1 MKKTEYTDNP
11 SRDLRRKVADGKGF
25 FNICMSAMKEE
36 SEAACQIDEL
46 GEALS
51 LLGKRP
57 RRENEVSLPGSNGQR
72 LEQLIVRH
80 RRSHMDYPQQE
91 GFLYIMRRLPGQ
103 LMPPPERL
111 ARIPENSQASTTA
124 NQQKFYA
131 FNELVARGL
140 SPKEAEKQ
148 VERMYSP
155 VKKHLPMSNPHKPW
169 ARIDS
174 RLQRQLGHYAYYGMP
189 ADTPRTAIHT
199 LIGTPSYTVPEI
211 DYGIRHIPAND
222 PFFSAFPNHLRGIPR
237 QDEMGIWSSPDIE
250 LLAAQNVQVPRNT
263 VPVYET
269 AQPVETTDLQPITS
283 FKDGFV
289 QSNNRWLNNLKYLHG
304 QIMRKR
310 NHEDDIRN
318 GLRHLD
324 QNPELDRNNIQQI
337 NSSIRALRK
346 DIAERRKRI
355 ESQIGTEEDEQAI
368 LRNSDM
374 IRALYAM
381 QKQYYKGATAE
392 EAEDWRNEY
401 IAKGSTGTQTIHDA
415 IEREKSFRPTKGMG
429 TFGEIIGNVITEAPL
444 IAGTAIGAAP
454 IGVVAGTASLANAA
468 FNNLAQSNMQ
478 ADILEEETG
487 QEISTAR
494 RLGQAALGTGTDM
507 IASKVLPGRSS
518 GPLPFLKHI
527 GQETLSQGAWNGVSS
542 AIKDIGQNEILGD
555 DLSAGE
561 ILANAGRNAVVG
573 GLTGGAISG
582 AGHMM
587 NRGQKGSTY
596 SLPKYDE
603 QSAPLYYTDVPLLR
617 NFLPR
622 KKVRRSTLGPM
633 AHNAIDL
640 EKSGINIGKDL
651 DYRTAIAYEKYLQS
665 PDLPP
670 GTYIS
675 NIPFSKDID
684 PNSRTVI
691 EHGTHYRESPDLPP
705 GTYML
710 NVSLPDGIDPNS
722 QTPIQNRTYTWERS
736 ELPPATYK
744 AQIPFPE
751 DIDPNSRTVIEH
763 GTHYRERPELPP
775 IERNAIDMDNLEEGL
790 KANSHPQIPE
800 EDDIVIRT
808 PFGIYESMFGI
819 DKLKEIGDPDQK
831 TKIPFKRHK
840 SRLWKKKKK

>member
-1 MKKTEYTDNP
+1 
-11 SRDLRRKVADGKGF
+11 
-25 FNICMSAMKEE
+25 
-36 SEAACQIDEL
+36 
-46 GEALS
+46 
-51 LLGKRP
+51 
-57 RRENEVSLPGSNGQR
+57 
-72 LEQLIVRH
+72 
-80 RRSHMDYPQQE
+80 
-91 GFLYIMRRLPGQ
+91 
-103 LMPPPERL
+103 
-111 ARIPENSQASTTA
+111 
-124 NQQKFYA
+124 
-131 FNELVARGL
+131 
-140 SPKEAEKQ
+140 
-148 VERMYSP
+148 
-155 VKKHLPMSNPHKPW
+155 MSNPHKPW

-189 ADTPRTAIHT
+189 ADTPRAAIHT

-222 PFFSAFPNHLRGIPR
+222 PFFSAFPNHLRDIPR

-250 LLAAQNVQVPRNT
+250 LLAAQNVQARNT

-355 ESQIGTEEDEQAI
+355 EGQIGTEEDEQAI

-494 RLGQAALGTGTDM
+494 RLGQAALGTGADM

-518 GPLPFLKHI
+518 GTLPFLKRI
-527 GQETLSQGAWNGVSS
+527 GQETLSQGLGNSASS
-542 AIKDIGQNEILGD
+542 LIKDIGQNEILGD

-587 NRGQKGSTY
+587 NRVQKGSTY
-596 SLPKYDE
+596 PLPKYDE

-751 DIDPNSRTVIEH
+751 DIDPNNQTVIEHGMHYRERPELPPATYKAQIPFPEDIDPNSRTVIEH

>member
-1 MKKTEYTDNP
+1 
-11 SRDLRRKVADGKGF
+11 
-25 FNICMSAMKEE
+25 
-36 SEAACQIDEL
+36 
-46 GEALS
+46 
-51 LLGKRP
+51 
-57 RRENEVSLPGSNGQR
+57 
-72 LEQLIVRH
+72 
-80 RRSHMDYPQQE
+80 
-91 GFLYIMRRLPGQ
+91 
-103 LMPPPERL
+103 
-111 ARIPENSQASTTA
+111 
-124 NQQKFYA
+124 
-131 FNELVARGL
+131 
-140 SPKEAEKQ
+140 
-148 VERMYSP
+148 
-155 VKKHLPMSNPHKPW
+155 MSNPHKPW

-189 ADTPRTAIHT
+189 ADTPRAAIHT

-222 PFFSAFPNHLRGIPR
+222 PFFSAFPNHLRDIPR
-237 QDEMGIWSSPDIE
+237 QDEMGIWSSPDTE
-250 LLAAQNVQVPRNT
+250 LLAAQNVQVPRDT

-454 IGVVAGTASLANAA
+454 IGAVAGTASLANAA

-494 RLGQAALGTGTDM
+494 RLGQAALGTGAD
-507 IASKVLPGRSS
+507 IVASKVLPGQSTRISK
-518 GPLPFLKHI
+518 PFLGRMLQDI
-527 GQETLSQGAWNGVSS
+527 SSQSLGNVTSS
-542 AIKDIGQNEILGD
+542 LIKDIGQNEILGD

-587 NRGQKGSTY
+587 NRVQKGSTY
-596 SLPKYDE
+596 PLPKYDE

-651 DYRTAIAYEKYLQS
+651 DYRTAIAYKKYLQS

-722 QTPIQNRTYTWERS
+722 QTPVPNRTYTWERS

-744 AQIPFPE
+744 AQISFPE

>member
-1 MKKTEYTDNP
+1 
-11 SRDLRRKVADGKGF
+11 
-25 FNICMSAMKEE
+25 
-36 SEAACQIDEL
+36 
-46 GEALS
+46 
-51 LLGKRP
+51 
-57 RRENEVSLPGSNGQR
+57 
-72 LEQLIVRH
+72 
-80 RRSHMDYPQQE
+80 
-91 GFLYIMRRLPGQ
+91 
-103 LMPPPERL
+103 
-111 ARIPENSQASTTA
+111 
-124 NQQKFYA
+124 
-131 FNELVARGL
+131 
-140 SPKEAEKQ
+140 
-148 VERMYSP
+148 
-155 VKKHLPMSNPHKPW
+155 MSNPHKPW

-189 ADTPRTAIHT
+189 ADTPRAAIHT

-222 PFFSAFPNHLRGIPR
+222 PFFSAFPNHLRDIPR
-237 QDEMGIWSSPDIE
+237 QDEMGIWSSPDTE
-250 LLAAQNVQVPRNT
+250 LLAAQNVQVPRDT

-454 IGVVAGTASLANAA
+454 IGAVAGTASLANAA

-494 RLGQAALGTGTDM
+494 RLGQAALGTGAD
-507 IASKVLPGRSS
+507 IVASKVLPGQSTRISK
-518 GPLPFLKHI
+518 PFLGRMLQDI
-527 GQETLSQGAWNGVSS
+527 SSQSLRNVTSS
-542 AIKDIGQNEILGD
+542 LIKDIGQNEILGD

-587 NRGQKGSTY
+587 NRVQKGSTY
-596 SLPKYDE
+596 PLPKYDE

-722 QTPIQNRTYTWERS
+722 QTPVPNRTYTWERS
-736 ELPPATYK
+736 ELPPATYKAQISFPEDIDPNSRTVIEHGTHYRERPELPPATYKAQISFPEDIDPNSRTVIEHGTHYRERPELPPATYK

>member
-1 MKKTEYTDNP
+1 MLQDI
-11 SRDLRRKVADGKGF
+11 S
-25 FNICMSAMKEE
+25 S
-36 SEAACQIDEL
+36 Q
-46 GEALS
+46 S
-51 LLGKRP
+51 L
-57 RRENEVSLPGSNGQR
+57 
-72 LEQLIVRH
+72 
-80 RRSHMDYPQQE
+80 
-91 GFLYIMRRLPGQ
+91 
-103 LMPPPERL
+103 
-111 ARIPENSQASTTA
+111 
-124 NQQKFYA
+124 
-131 FNELVARGL
+131 
-140 SPKEAEKQ
+140 
-148 VERMYSP
+148 
-155 VKKHLPMSNPHKPW
+155 
-169 ARIDS
+169 
-174 RLQRQLGHYAYYGMP
+174 
-189 ADTPRTAIHT
+189 
-199 LIGTPSYTVPEI
+199 
-211 DYGIRHIPAND
+211 
-222 PFFSAFPNHLRGIPR
+222 
-237 QDEMGIWSSPDIE
+237 
-250 LLAAQNVQVPRNT
+250 
-263 VPVYET
+263 
-269 AQPVETTDLQPITS
+269 
-283 FKDGFV
+283 
-289 QSNNRWLNNLKYLHG
+289 
-304 QIMRKR
+304 
-310 NHEDDIRN
+310 
-318 GLRHLD
+318 
-324 QNPELDRNNIQQI
+324 
-337 NSSIRALRK
+337 
-346 DIAERRKRI
+346 
-355 ESQIGTEEDEQAI
+355 
-368 LRNSDM
+368 
-374 IRALYAM
+374 
-381 QKQYYKGATAE
+381 
-392 EAEDWRNEY
+392 
-401 IAKGSTGTQTIHDA
+401 
-415 IEREKSFRPTKGMG
+415 
-429 TFGEIIGNVITEAPL
+429 GNVTS
-444 IAGTAIGAAP
+444 
-454 IGVVAGTASLANAA
+454 SL
-468 FNNLAQSNMQ
+468 
-478 ADILEEETG
+478 
-487 QEISTAR
+487 
-494 RLGQAALGTGTDM
+494 
-507 IASKVLPGRSS
+507 
-518 GPLPFLKHI
+518 
-527 GQETLSQGAWNGVSS
+527 
-542 AIKDIGQNEILGD
+542 IKDIGQNEILGD

-587 NRGQKGSTY
+587 NRVQKGSTY
-596 SLPKYDE
+596 PLPKYDE

-651 DYRTAIAYEKYLQS
+651 DYRTAIAYKKYLQS

-722 QTPIQNRTYTWERS
+722 QTPVPNRTYTWERS

-744 AQIPFPE
+744 AQISFPE

>member
-1 MKKTEYTDNP
+1 
-11 SRDLRRKVADGKGF
+11 
-25 FNICMSAMKEE
+25 
-36 SEAACQIDEL
+36 
-46 GEALS
+46 
-51 LLGKRP
+51 
-57 RRENEVSLPGSNGQR
+57 
-72 LEQLIVRH
+72 
-80 RRSHMDYPQQE
+80 
-91 GFLYIMRRLPGQ
+91 
-103 LMPPPERL
+103 
-111 ARIPENSQASTTA
+111 
-124 NQQKFYA
+124 
-131 FNELVARGL
+131 
-140 SPKEAEKQ
+140 
-148 VERMYSP
+148 
-155 VKKHLPMSNPHKPW
+155 MSNPHKPW

-189 ADTPRTAIHT
+189 ADTPRAAIHT
-199 LIGTPSYTVPEI
+199 LIGTPSDTVPEI

-237 QDEMGIWSSPDIE
+237 QDGMGIWSNPDIE
-250 LLAAQNVQVPRNT
+250 LLAAQNVQVPRDT
-263 VPVYET
+263 VPVYKT
-269 AQPVETTDLQPITS
+269 AHPVETTDLQPITS

-304 QIMRKR
+304 QVMRKR

-355 ESQIGTEEDEQAI
+355 EDQIGTEEDEQAI

-494 RLGQAALGTGTDM
+494 RLGQAALGTGADM

-518 GPLPFLKHI
+518 GTLPFLKRI
-527 GQETLSQGAWNGVSS
+527 GQETLSQGLGNSASS
-542 AIKDIGQNEILGD
+542 LIKDIGQNEILGD

-587 NRGQKGSTY
+587 NRVQKGSTY
-596 SLPKYDE
+596 PLPKYDE

-665 PDLPP
+665 PDLPQ

-691 EHGTHYRESPDLPP
+691 EHGTHYRERP
-705 GTYML
+705 
-710 NVSLPDGIDPNS
+710 
-722 QTPIQNRTYTWERS
+722 

-840 SRLWKKKKK
+840 SRLWKKKKYTYLCYRFSAFRIGNAAVAQLVEHQLPKLRVAGSSPVCRSKQKRLIIRQMTRLSISFLFVRLLKTRQKHTLFCLFLSYYVYLCIERVCFHHPSTTHK

>member
-1 MKKTEYTDNP
+1 
-11 SRDLRRKVADGKGF
+11 
-25 FNICMSAMKEE
+25 
-36 SEAACQIDEL
+36 
-46 GEALS
+46 
-51 LLGKRP
+51 
-57 RRENEVSLPGSNGQR
+57 
-72 LEQLIVRH
+72 
-80 RRSHMDYPQQE
+80 
-91 GFLYIMRRLPGQ
+91 
-103 LMPPPERL
+103 
-111 ARIPENSQASTTA
+111 
-124 NQQKFYA
+124 
-131 FNELVARGL
+131 
-140 SPKEAEKQ
+140 
-148 VERMYSP
+148 
-155 VKKHLPMSNPHKPW
+155 MSNPHKPW

-189 ADTPRTAIHT
+189 ADTPRAAIHT

-222 PFFSAFPNHLRGIPR
+222 PFFSAFPNHLRDIPR
-237 QDEMGIWSSPDIE
+237 QDEMGIWSSPDTE
-250 LLAAQNVQVPRNT
+250 LLAAQNVQVPRDT

-454 IGVVAGTASLANAA
+454 IGAVAGTASLANAA

-494 RLGQAALGTGTDM
+494 RLGQAALGTGAD
-507 IASKVLPGRSS
+507 IVASKVLPGQSTRISK
-518 GPLPFLKHI
+518 PFLGRMLQDI
-527 GQETLSQGAWNGVSS
+527 SSQSLGNVTSS
-542 AIKDIGQNEILGD
+542 LIKDIGQNEILGD

-587 NRGQKGSTY
+587 NRVQKGSTY
-596 SLPKYDE
+596 PLPKYDE

-651 DYRTAIAYEKYLQS
+651 DYRTAIAYKKYLQS

-722 QTPIQNRTYTWERS
+722 QTPVPNRTYTWERS
-736 ELPPATYK
+736 ELPPATYKAQISFPEDIDPNSRTVIEHGTHYRERPELPPATYKAQISFPEDIDPNSRTVIEHGTHYRERPELPPATYK

>member
-1 MKKTEYTDNP
+1 
-11 SRDLRRKVADGKGF
+11 
-25 FNICMSAMKEE
+25 
-36 SEAACQIDEL
+36 
-46 GEALS
+46 
-51 LLGKRP
+51 
-57 RRENEVSLPGSNGQR
+57 
-72 LEQLIVRH
+72 
-80 RRSHMDYPQQE
+80 
-91 GFLYIMRRLPGQ
+91 
-103 LMPPPERL
+103 
-111 ARIPENSQASTTA
+111 
-124 NQQKFYA
+124 
-131 FNELVARGL
+131 
-140 SPKEAEKQ
+140 
-148 VERMYSP
+148 
-155 VKKHLPMSNPHKPW
+155 MSNPHKPW

-189 ADTPRTAIHT
+189 ADTPRAAIHT

-222 PFFSAFPNHLRGIPR
+222 PFFSAFPNHLRDIPR

-250 LLAAQNVQVPRNT
+250 LLAAQNVQARNT

-355 ESQIGTEEDEQAI
+355 EGQIGTEEDEQAI

-494 RLGQAALGTGTDM
+494 RLGQAALGTGADM

-518 GPLPFLKHI
+518 GTLPFLKRI
-527 GQETLSQGAWNGVSS
+527 GQETLSQGLGNSASS
-542 AIKDIGQNEILGD
+542 LIKDIGQNEILGD

-587 NRGQKGSTY
+587 NRVQKGSTY
-596 SLPKYDE
+596 PLPKYDE

-665 PDLPP
+665 PDLPQ

-691 EHGTHYRESPDLPP
+691 EHGTHYRERP
-705 GTYML
+705 
-710 NVSLPDGIDPNS
+710 
-722 QTPIQNRTYTWERS
+722 

>member
-1 MKKTEYTDNP
+1 
-11 SRDLRRKVADGKGF
+11 
-25 FNICMSAMKEE
+25 
-36 SEAACQIDEL
+36 
-46 GEALS
+46 
-51 LLGKRP
+51 
-57 RRENEVSLPGSNGQR
+57 
-72 LEQLIVRH
+72 
-80 RRSHMDYPQQE
+80 
-91 GFLYIMRRLPGQ
+91 
-103 LMPPPERL
+103 
-111 ARIPENSQASTTA
+111 
-124 NQQKFYA
+124 
-131 FNELVARGL
+131 
-140 SPKEAEKQ
+140 
-148 VERMYSP
+148 
-155 VKKHLPMSNPHKPW
+155 MSNPHKPW

-189 ADTPRTAIHT
+189 ADTPRAAIHT

-250 LLAAQNVQVPRNT
+250 LLAAQNVQVPRDT

-454 IGVVAGTASLANAA
+454 IGAVAGTASLANAA

-494 RLGQAALGTGTDM
+494 RLGQAALGTGAD
-507 IASKVLPGRSS
+507 IVASKVLPGQSTRISK
-518 GPLPFLKHI
+518 PFLGRMLQDI
-527 GQETLSQGAWNGVSS
+527 SSQSLGNVTSS
-542 AIKDIGQNEILGD
+542 LIKDIGQNEILGD

-587 NRGQKGSTY
+587 NRVQKGSTY
-596 SLPKYDE
+596 PLPKYDE

-633 AHNAIDL
+633 VHNAIDL

-651 DYRTAIAYEKYLQS
+651 DYRTAIAYKKYLQS

-722 QTPIQNRTYTWERS
+722 QTPVPNRTYTWERS
-736 ELPPATYK
+736 ELPPATYKAQISFPEDIDPNSRTVIEHGTHYRERPELPPATYK

>member
-1 MKKTEYTDNP
+1 
-11 SRDLRRKVADGKGF
+11 
-25 FNICMSAMKEE
+25 
-36 SEAACQIDEL
+36 
-46 GEALS
+46 
-51 LLGKRP
+51 
-57 RRENEVSLPGSNGQR
+57 
-72 LEQLIVRH
+72 
-80 RRSHMDYPQQE
+80 
-91 GFLYIMRRLPGQ
+91 
-103 LMPPPERL
+103 
-111 ARIPENSQASTTA
+111 
-124 NQQKFYA
+124 
-131 FNELVARGL
+131 
-140 SPKEAEKQ
+140 
-148 VERMYSP
+148 
-155 VKKHLPMSNPHKPW
+155 MSNPHKPW

-189 ADTPRTAIHT
+189 ADTPRAAIHT
-199 LIGTPSYTVPEI
+199 LIGTPSDTVPEI

-237 QDEMGIWSSPDIE
+237 QDGMGIWSNPDIE
-250 LLAAQNVQVPRNT
+250 LLAAQNVQVPRDT
-263 VPVYET
+263 VPVYKT
-269 AQPVETTDLQPITS
+269 AHPVETTDLQPITS

-304 QIMRKR
+304 QVMRKR

-355 ESQIGTEEDEQAI
+355 EDQIGTEEDEQAI

-444 IAGTAIGAAP
+444 IAGTAIGAAQ

-494 RLGQAALGTGTDM
+494 RLGQAALGTGADM

-518 GPLPFLKHI
+518 GTLPFLKRI
-527 GQETLSQGAWNGVSS
+527 GQETLSLGLGNSASS
-542 AIKDIGQNEILGD
+542 LIKDIGQNEILGD

-587 NRGQKGSTY
+587 NRVQKGSTY
-596 SLPKYDE
+596 PLPKYDE

-665 PDLPP
+665 PDLPQ

-684 PNSRTVI
+684 PNSRT
-691 EHGTHYRESPDLPP
+691 G
-705 GTYML
+705 
-710 NVSLPDGIDPNS
+710 
-722 QTPIQNRTYTWERS
+722 
-736 ELPPATYK
+736 
-744 AQIPFPE
+744 
-751 DIDPNSRTVIEH
+751 IEH

-819 DKLKEIGDPDQK
+819 DKLKELGDPDQK

>member
-1 MKKTEYTDNP
+1 
-11 SRDLRRKVADGKGF
+11 
-25 FNICMSAMKEE
+25 
-36 SEAACQIDEL
+36 
-46 GEALS
+46 
-51 LLGKRP
+51 
-57 RRENEVSLPGSNGQR
+57 
-72 LEQLIVRH
+72 
-80 RRSHMDYPQQE
+80 
-91 GFLYIMRRLPGQ
+91 
-103 LMPPPERL
+103 
-111 ARIPENSQASTTA
+111 
-124 NQQKFYA
+124 
-131 FNELVARGL
+131 
-140 SPKEAEKQ
+140 
-148 VERMYSP
+148 
-155 VKKHLPMSNPHKPW
+155 MSNPHKPW

-189 ADTPRTAIHT
+189 ADTPRAAIHT

-222 PFFSAFPNHLRGIPR
+222 PFFSAFPNHLRDIPR
-237 QDEMGIWSSPDIE
+237 QDEMGIWSSPDTE
-250 LLAAQNVQVPRNT
+250 LLAAQNVQVPRDT

-304 QIMRKR
+304 QVMRKR

-355 ESQIGTEEDEQAI
+355 EDQIGTEEDEQAI

-494 RLGQAALGTGTDM
+494 RLGQAALGTGADIVT
-507 IASKVLPGRSS
+507 SKVLPGRSS
-518 GPLPFLKHI
+518 GSLPFLKRI

-587 NRGQKGSTY
+587 NRVQKGSTY
-596 SLPKYDE
+596 PLPKYDE

-622 KKVRRSTLGPM
+622 KKVQRSTLGPM

-736 ELPPATYK
+736 ELPPATYRAQIPFPEDIDPNNQTVIEHGTHYRERPELPPATYK

-751 DIDPNSRTVIEH
+751 DIDPNSQTVIGN
-763 GTHYRERPELPP
+763 GTYTRERPELPP

>member
-1 MKKTEYTDNP
+1 
-11 SRDLRRKVADGKGF
+11 
-25 FNICMSAMKEE
+25 
-36 SEAACQIDEL
+36 
-46 GEALS
+46 
-51 LLGKRP
+51 
-57 RRENEVSLPGSNGQR
+57 
-72 LEQLIVRH
+72 
-80 RRSHMDYPQQE
+80 
-91 GFLYIMRRLPGQ
+91 
-103 LMPPPERL
+103 
-111 ARIPENSQASTTA
+111 
-124 NQQKFYA
+124 
-131 FNELVARGL
+131 
-140 SPKEAEKQ
+140 
-148 VERMYSP
+148 
-155 VKKHLPMSNPHKPW
+155 MSNPHKPW

-199 LIGTPSYTVPEI
+199 LIGSPSYTVPEI

-250 LLAAQNVQVPRNT
+250 LLAAQNVQVPRDT

-283 FKDGFV
+283 FKDGFA

-324 QNPELDRNNIQQI
+324 QNPELDHNNIQQI

-355 ESQIGTEEDEQAI
+355 EGQIGTEEDEQAI

-381 QKQYYKGATAE
+381 QKQYYKGATAK

-454 IGVVAGTASLANAA
+454 IGAVAGTASLANAA
-468 FNNLAQSNMQ
+468 FNNLAQSTMQ

-494 RLGQAALGTGTDM
+494 RLGQAALGTGADM
-507 IASKVLPGRSS
+507 IASKVLPVRSS
-518 GPLPFLKHI
+518 GSLPFLKRI
-527 GQETLSQGAWNGVSS
+527 GYDAITQGGLEAGTSF
-542 AIKDIGQNEILGD
+542 IKDIGQNEILGD

-573 GLTGGAISG
+573 GLTGGALSG

-587 NRGQKGSTY
+587 NRVQKGSTY

-603 QSAPLYYTDVPLLR
+603 QSTPLYYTDVPLLR

-670 GTYIS
+670 GTY
-675 NIPFSKDID
+675 
-684 PNSRTVI
+684 
-691 EHGTHYRESPDLPP
+691 
-705 GTYML
+705 ML

-722 QTPIQNRTYTWERS
+722 QTPVPNRTYTWERS

>member
-1 MKKTEYTDNP
+1 
-11 SRDLRRKVADGKGF
+11 
-25 FNICMSAMKEE
+25 
-36 SEAACQIDEL
+36 
-46 GEALS
+46 
-51 LLGKRP
+51 
-57 RRENEVSLPGSNGQR
+57 
-72 LEQLIVRH
+72 
-80 RRSHMDYPQQE
+80 
-91 GFLYIMRRLPGQ
+91 
-103 LMPPPERL
+103 
-111 ARIPENSQASTTA
+111 
-124 NQQKFYA
+124 
-131 FNELVARGL
+131 
-140 SPKEAEKQ
+140 
-148 VERMYSP
+148 
-155 VKKHLPMSNPHKPW
+155 MSNPHKPW

-189 ADTPRTAIHT
+189 ADTPRAAIHT

-250 LLAAQNVQVPRNT
+250 LLAAQNVQVPRDT

-355 ESQIGTEEDEQAI
+355 EGQIGTEEDEQAI

-454 IGVVAGTASLANAA
+454 IGAVAGTASLANAA

-494 RLGQAALGTGTDM
+494 RLGQAALGTGADM
-507 IASKVLPGRSS
+507 IASKVLPVRSS
-518 GPLPFLKHI
+518 GSLPFLKRI
-527 GQETLSQGAWNGVSS
+527 GYDAITQGGLEAGTSF
-542 AIKDIGQNEILGD
+542 IKDIGQNEILGD

-722 QTPIQNRTYTWERS
+722 QTPVPNRTYTWERPELPPATYKAQIPFPEDIDPNS
-736 ELPPATYK
+736 RTIIEHGTHYRERPELPPATYK